1 MSQTKNEIL
10 KLLSQYI
17 SMLCDLHENEIDF
30 NLDLIEERLVDSIKA
45 NDVLAYIEETFNL
58 ALEEEHIFDRR
69 FVSINGMAEVIM
81 EILSNK
87 S

>member
-1 MSQTKNEIL
+1 
-10 KLLSQYI
+10 
-17 SMLCDLHENEIDF
+17 MLCDLHENEIDF